1 MEQTLFYVFAAIAL
15 GSSLA
20 MVAQR
25 NPVAAAMNLVLT
37 MFALA
42 VLFVLLQ
49 AHFLAVIQL
58 LVYAGAVMVLFL
70 FVIMFLN
77 LTEEQLVPGRKSIL
91 HVAGV
96 ALALYALF
104 QIRELV
110 QRTPPSV
117 PKTLGADFGTTKAI
131 GKLLFSDYLLPFE
144 LTSVLILAAIVGAV
158 VLAKRRLD

>member
-1 MEQTLFYVFAAIAL
+1 MEQTLFYVFAAIAIAA
-15 GSSLA
+15 SLA

-37 MFALA
+37 MFSLA
-42 VLFVLLQ
+42 ALFVLLQ

-77 LTEEQLVPGRKSIL
+77 LTDDQLRPGKRSIL

-96 ALALYALF
+96 ALAIYALL
-104 QIRELV
+104 QIREV
-110 QRTPPSV
+110 VARTPPAA
-117 PKTLGADFGTTKAI
+117 PKPLDASFGTTAAI

-144 LTSVLILAAIVGAV
+144 ITSVLILAAIVGAV
-158 VLAKRRLD
+158 VLAKRKLD

>member
-1 MEQTLFYVFAAIAL
+1 MEQAVFYVFAAIAL

-20 MVAQR
+20 MVVQR

-37 MFALA
+37 MFSLA
-42 VLFVLLQ
+42 ALFVLLQ

-77 LTEEQLVPGRKSIL
+77 LTEDQMMPGRRSIL

-96 ALALYALF
+96 ALAIYALF
-104 QIRELV
+104 QLRALI
-110 QRTPPSV
+110 QRTPPVSAKPV
-117 PKTLGADFGTTKAI
+117 DAAFGTTKAI
-131 GKLLFSDYLLPFE
+131 GRLLFSDYLLPFE
-144 LTSVLILAAIVGAV
+144 ITSVLILAAIVGAV

>member
-1 MEQTLFYVFAAIAL
+1 MEQTPFYVFAAVAL

-20 MVAQR
+20 MVMQR
-25 NPVAAAMNLVLT
+25 NPVTAAMNLVLT
-37 MFALA
+37 MFSLA
-42 VLFVLLQ
+42 ALFVLLQ

-77 LTEEQLVPGRKSIL
+77 LTDDQMMPGRRSIL

-96 ALALYALF
+96 ALAIYALL
-104 QIRELV
+104 QLRELIE
-110 QRTPPSV
+110 RTPASA
-117 PKTLGADFGTTKAI
+117 PKPLAADFGTTAAI

-144 LTSVLILAAIVGAV
+144 ITSVLILAAIVGAV
-158 VLAKRRLD
+158 VLAKRRID

>member
-1 MEQTLFYVFAAIAL
+1 MEQTMFYVFAAVAL

-20 MVAQR
+20 MVLQR

-37 MFALA
+37 MFSLA
-42 VLFVLLQ
+42 ALFVLLH

-77 LTEEQLVPGRKSIL
+77 LTDEQLRPGKKSLL
-91 HVAGV
+91 HGAGV
-96 ALALYALF
+96 ALAVFALLQF
-104 QIRELV
+104 RDLIH
-110 QRTPPSV
+110 RTPAAVQKPLDPS
-117 PKTLGADFGTTKAI
+117 FGTTAAI

-144 LTSVLILAAIVGAV
+144 ITSILILAAIVGAV
-158 VLAKRRLD
+158 VLAKRRLA

>member
-1 MEQTLFYVFAAIAL
+1 MEQSLFYVFAAIAL

-20 MVAQR
+20 MVVQR

-37 MFALA
+37 MFSLA
-42 VLFVLLQ
+42 ALFVLLQ

-77 LTEEQLVPGRKSIL
+77 LTEDQMMPGRRSIL
-91 HVAGV
+91 HVAGI
-96 ALALYALF
+96 ALAIFALF
-104 QIRELV
+104 QLRGLID
-110 QRTPPSV
+110 RTPPAP
-117 PKTLGADFGTTKAI
+117 PKAVDAAFGTTKAI

-144 LTSVLILAAIVGAV
+144 ITSVLILAAIVGAV

>member
-1 MEQTLFYVFAAIAL
+1 MEQTVFYVFAAIAL

-20 MVAQR
+20 MVLQR

-37 MFALA
+37 MFSLA
-42 VLFVLLQ
+42 ALFVLLH

-77 LTEEQLVPGRKSIL
+77 LTEEQLLPGRKSIL
-91 HVAGV
+91 HGAGI
-96 ALALYALF
+96 ALAVYALL

-110 QRTPPSV
+110 HRMPAARPRALAT
-117 PKTLGADFGTTKAI
+117 DFGTTKAI